1 MPEQTTPAATTAAD
15 KAAAKKA
22 AADKAAA
29 KAAAAEQAAA
39 DKAAAKAVVQHAVN
53 QGFDGKN
60 RIVTHTSNVNIDIV
74 EKAATGQRREFTA
87 EAKAKA
93 APYYKYLVNS
103 TQGHEPTDDDLNRFA

>member
-1 MPEQTTPAATTAAD
+1 MPEPTTPAATT
-15 KAAAKKA
+15 

-60 RIVTHTSNVNIDIV
+60 RIVTHTSNGNTDIV

-87 EAKAKA
+87 EANAKA
-93 APYYKYLVNS
+93 AHYYKYLVNS
-103 TQGHEPTDDDLNRFA
+103 TQGHEPTDADLNRFA